1 MELTEN
7 DIAGGGIAILCLE
20 VNEKKY
26 FLGWADAN
34 NMENGVRETIV
45 KHFANNGS
53 ELIEICTS
61 DTHYT
66 ASGARNRN
74 GYHQLGVLSKPPE
87 LSNWYFDLAQKAESK
102 IKEGS
107 FEVLEH
113 QTNVK
118 VMGPTIF
125 SEYSKIM
132 DKTMNITKY
141 CLIADAGLFLAAIF
155 L

>member
-1 MELTEN
+1 M
-7 DIAGGGIAILCLE
+7 
-20 VNEKKY
+20 
-26 FLGWADAN
+26 
-34 NMENGVRETIV
+34 
-45 KHFANNGS
+45 
-53 ELIEICTS
+53 
-61 DTHYT
+61 
-66 ASGARNRN
+66 
-74 GYHQLGVLSKPPE
+74 SKPPE

-102 IKEGS
+102 IKEGE
-107 FEVLEH
+107 FEILEH

-125 SEYSKIM
+125 SDYSKIM

>member
-1 MELTEN
+1 MKVNLHCRNFDQNVKDAIVGMTAYGLTKLLPGRERLLN
-7 DIAGGGIAILCLE
+7 NVEVDINMRRHHTGGEA
-20 VNEKKY
+20 
-26 FLGWADAN
+26 
-34 NMENGVRETIV
+34 
-45 KHFANNGS
+45 
-53 ELIEICTS
+53 
-61 DTHYT
+61 
-66 ASGARNRN
+66 
-74 GYHQLGVLSKPPE
+74 
-87 LSNWYFDLAQKAESK
+87 K
-102 IKEGS
+102 IKDGN

-125 SEYSKIM
+125 SDYSKIM

>member
-1 MELTEN
+1 M
-7 DIAGGGIAILCLE
+7 
-20 VNEKKY
+20 
-26 FLGWADAN
+26 
-34 NMENGVRETIV
+34 
-45 KHFANNGS
+45 GS
-53 ELIEICTS
+53 EMCIR
-61 DTHYT
+61 DRHYT
-66 ASGARNRN
+66 ASGARNSN

-87 LSNWYFDLAQKAESK
+87 LANWYFDLAQKAESR
-102 IKEGS
+102 IKKGK

-113 QTNVK
+113 QKNVK

-125 SEYSKIM
+125 SDYSKIM

>member
-1 MELTEN
+1 M
-7 DIAGGGIAILCLE
+7 
-20 VNEKKY
+20 
-26 FLGWADAN
+26 
-34 NMENGVRETIV
+34 
-45 KHFANNGS
+45 
-53 ELIEICTS
+53 
-61 DTHYT
+61 
-66 ASGARNRN
+66 
-74 GYHQLGVLSKPPE
+74 
-87 LSNWYFDLAQKAESK
+87 
-102 IKEGS
+102 KEGE

-125 SEYSKIM
+125 SDYSKIM